1 MKGSE
6 GRRIKVMREGTYG
19 RKPPL
24 ETTRILYA
32 KAQREETVANVC
44 GGWELG
50 GKAQQ
55 QILCL
60 LVAD

>member
-1 MKGSE
+1 
-6 GRRIKVMREGTYG
+6 MREGTYG

-24 ETTRILYA
+24 ETTRIIYA
-32 KAQREETVANVC
+32 KARREKTVGNVC

-50 GKAQQ
+50 VKHSSRVM
-55 QILCL
+55 ILCL